1 MCLKNTWNVS
11 ANLKVSVTKIAFL
24 FGLVV
29 TVYLSLNLLMPQ
41 GLMAYLVPAI
51 CWGLVAL
58 GAIFICGPKNIEVWF
73 SQNVVF
79 TAFLIGVSQIIVLVF
94 VSFFAGFGKSP
105 YQFTPSAIVLNT
117 TYFMSMLLA
126 FEFSRAYFIKSTS
139 KRKVTMAIVLI
150 GLFYTLMRLP
160 TGSFLTL
167 GAPSDTLKFLGSSVL
182 PTLAQSIFATL
193 LALFGGP
200 IASIA
205 YLGTLDAVQW
215 LSPILPNPGWT
226 TMALIGTLIPA
237 IGLLTIVQ
245 TTSPFA
251 LIRNGILTKSEARH
265 NASKTK
271 KSFPLTWI
279 VIVLV
284 GVMLVWGSTG
294 LLGFR
299 PSVVASGSMTPSL
312 NVGDLAITVP
322 ANLQTIKH
330 GDIIQYL
337 RNNEFIMHRVVG
349 VESINGATFFIT
361 KGDANNVL
369 DAPVSQDAVTGKVLY
384 IIPKLGW
391 VSIYLKTTAETSF
404 NFLSKN
410 LSIALTTIVLAI
422 ATLSFPVY
430 RYENRPLR
438 RLKRR
443 R

>member
-1 MCLKNTWNVS
+1 
-11 ANLKVSVTKIAFL
+11 LKVSVTKIAFL

-29 TVYLSLNLLMPQ
+29 TVYLSLNLLSLH

-58 GAIFICGPKNIEVWF
+58 GAILICGPKNIQMWF
-73 SQNVVF
+73 SHDVVF
-79 TAFLIGVSQIIVLVF
+79 TALLIGISQIIVLVF

-105 YQFTPSAIVLNT
+105 YQFTPSAIALDSA
-117 TYFMSMLLA
+117 YFMSMLLA
-126 FEFSRAYFIKSTS
+126 FEFSRAYFIKSSS
-139 KRKVTMAIVLI
+139 KRKVTMALVLI
-150 GLFYTLMRLP
+150 GLFYTLLRLP
-160 TGSFLTL
+160 TQSFLTL
-167 GAPSDTLKFLGSSVL
+167 GGPADTLKFLGSSVL
-182 PTLAQSIFATL
+182 PTLAQSIFATF

-200 IASIA
+200 VASIA

-237 IGLLTIVQ
+237 VGLLAVVQ
-245 TTSPFA
+245 TTSPFT
-251 LIRNGILTKSEARH
+251 LIRSGILSKSEARH

-271 KSFPLTWI
+271 KSFPITSI

-294 LLGFR
+294 LLGFK
-299 PSVVASGSMTPSL
+299 PSVVASGSMTPSI

-322 ANLQTIKH
+322 TNLQSIKP
-330 GDIIQYL
+330 GDIIEYL
-337 RNNEFIMHRVVG
+337 RNNEFITHRVVAI
-349 VESINGATFFIT
+349 ENINGATIFIT
-361 KGDANNVL
+361 KGDANNAS
-369 DAPVSQDAVTGKVLY
+369 DAPVPESAVTGKVIY

-391 VSIYLKTTAETSF
+391 VSIYLRTAAETSF
-404 NFLSKN
+404 NFLTKN
-410 LSIALTTIVLAI
+410 LSIALTTMVLAI
-422 ATLSFPVY
+422 AALSFPVY
-430 RYENRPLR
+430 RYENQPFR

>member
-1 MCLKNTWNVS
+1 M
-11 ANLKVSVTKIAFL
+11 KITFL

-41 GLMAYLVPAI
+41 GLMAYIVPSI

-58 GAIFICGPKNIEVWF
+58 GAILICGPKNVQLWF
-73 SQNVVF
+73 SPNVVF
-79 TAFLIGVSQIIVLVF
+79 TALLIGISQIIVLVF
-94 VSFFAGFGKSP
+94 VSFITGFGKSP
-105 YQFTPSAIVLNT
+105 YQFTPSTIVLNIA
-117 TYFMSMLLA
+117 YFMSMLLA
-126 FEFSRAYFIKSTS
+126 FEFSRAYSIKSS
-139 KRKVTMAIVLI
+139 SRRRVTMAIVLI
-150 GLFYTLMRLP
+150 GLFYTLMRFP

-167 GAPSDTLKFLGSSVL
+167 GAPAETLKFLGSSFL

-200 IASIA
+200 VASIA

-226 TMALIGTLIPA
+226 TEALIGTVIPA
-237 IGLLTIVQ
+237 IGMLTVVQ
-245 TTSPFA
+245 SMSPFA
-251 LIRNGILTKSEARH
+251 LIRSGILSKSESRH
-265 NASKTK
+265 KAIRIK
-271 KSFPLTWI
+271 KSFPVSWT

-294 LLGFR
+294 LLGFK
-299 PSVVASGSMTPSL
+299 PSVIASGSMTPSL
-312 NVGDLAITVP
+312 NVGDVAITV
-322 ANLQTIKH
+322 QTNPQAIKP

-337 RNNEFIMHRVVG
+337 RNNELIMHRVIE

-361 KGDANNVL
+361 KGDANNAP
-369 DAPVSQDAVTGKVLY
+369 DAPVSQDAVTGKVVY
-384 IIPKLGW
+384 TIPKLGW
-391 VSIYLKTTAETSF
+391 VSIYLKTAAETSF
-404 NFLSKN
+404 NSLSKN
-410 LSIALTTIVLAI
+410 LSVALTAMVLAI
-422 ATLSFPVY
+422 AAVSFPVY

>member
-1 MCLKNTWNVS
+1 MQAQVK
-11 ANLKVSVTKIAFL
+11 KIFLL

-29 TVYLSLNLLMPQ
+29 AVYLFLSFFRFE
-41 GLMAYLVPAI
+41 GVEAYLVPSI

-58 GAIFICGPKNIEVWF
+58 VAIFTCGAKNIQAWF
-73 SQNVVF
+73 NQDVVL
-79 TAFLIGVSQIIVLVF
+79 TASLIGISQIVVLVF

-105 YQFTPSAIVLNT
+105 YQFTPSTIVLNIA
-117 TYFMSMLLA
+117 YFLSMLLA
-126 FEFSRAYFIKSTS
+126 FEFSRAYFIKSSS
-139 KRKVTMAIVLI
+139 KRKVAVAIVLI
-150 GLFYTLMRLP
+150 GLFFTLMRFQ
-160 TGSFLTL
+160 TGSFLSV
-167 GAPSDTLKFLGSSVL
+167 GAPADTLKFLGSSFL

-200 IASIA
+200 GASIA

-226 TMALIGTLIPA
+226 TEALIGTLIPA